1 MNVSDRVND
10 HKDENW
16 GGGSKLDGPQ
26 LRVSDLRLIDKLGC
40 PYDLP
45 RMVVGDLGF
54 RFAFSGTIHFTTAI

>member
-45 RMVVGDLGF
+45 RMVVGDL
-54 RFAFSGTIHFTTAI
+54 RTLVLLLRTPEMIFS

>member
-26 LRVSDLRLIDKLGC
+26 LRVSDLRLIDKLGY

-45 RMVVGDLGF
+45 RMVVGDL
-54 RFAFSGTIHFTTAI
+54 RTLVLLLRTPEMIFS

>member
-45 RMVVGDLGF
+45 RMVVGDLKIN
-54 RFAFSGTIHFTTAI
+54 RTR